1 MIKKGLKIS
10 KEFTVDE
17 EDTARSIGSGTLEV
31 LATPR
36 IVQLVENLCVILLK
50 DEMDKMTTTVGSKFD
65 INHISPTYMK
75 RSFKIEVTLSKVE
88 DKKLTFT
95 FKATDQAG
103 EIANGTHIRYIVD
116 TGRFLMNAS
125 MK

>member
-50 DEMDKMTTTVGSKFD
+50 DEMDKLTTTVGSKFD
-65 INHISPTYMK
+65 INHISPTFLK
-75 RSFKIEVTLSKVE
+75 RAFKIEVTLSKVE

>member
-1 MIKKGLKIS
+1 MLKKGLKIS

-36 IVQLVENLCVILLK
+36 IVQLVENLCVILIK
-50 DEMDKMTTTVGSKFD
+50 DEMDKMTTSVGSKFD
-65 INHISPTYMK
+65 INHISPTFVK

-95 FKATDQAG
+95 FKATDHGG

>member
-10 KEFTVDE
+10 KEFIVDE

-36 IVQLVENLCVILLK
+36 IVQLVENLCVVLLK

-65 INHISPTYMK
+65 INHISPTFMK

>member
-50 DEMDKMTTTVGSKFD
+50 DEMDKITTTVGSKFD
-65 INHISPTYMK
+65 INHISPTFLK

>member
-65 INHISPTYMK
+65 INHISPTFLK
-75 RSFKIEVTLSKVE
+75 RAFKIEVTLSKVE

>member
-1 MIKKGLKIS
+1 MLKKGLKIS

-65 INHISPTYMK
+65 INHISPTFIK

-88 DKKLTFT
+88 NKKLTFT
-95 FKATDQAG
+95 FIATDQAG

>member
-50 DEMDKMTTTVGSKFD
+50 DEMDKLTTTVGSKFD
-65 INHISPTYMK
+65 INHISPTFLK

>member
-50 DEMDKMTTTVGSKFD
+50 DEMDKITTTVGSKFD
-65 INHISPTYMK
+65 INHISPTFLK
-75 RSFKIEVTLSKVE
+75 RTFKIEVTLSKVE

>member
-1 MIKKGLKIS
+1 MLKKGLKIS

-50 DEMDKMTTTVGSKFD
+50 DEMDKLTTTVGSKFD
-65 INHISPTYMK
+65 INHISPTFIK

>member
-1 MIKKGLKIS
+1 MIKKGLKIG

-65 INHISPTYMK
+65 INHISPTFLK
-75 RSFKIEVTLSKVE
+75 RAFKIEVTLSKVE

>member
-50 DEMDKMTTTVGSKFD
+50 DEMDKLTTTVGSKFD
-65 INHISPTYMK
+65 INHISPTFLK
-75 RSFKIEVTLSKVE
+75 RSFKIEVTLCKVE

>member
-50 DEMDKMTTTVGSKFD
+50 DEMDKITTTVGSKFD
-65 INHISPTYMK
+65 INHISPTFIK

>member
-10 KEFTVDE
+10 NEFTVDE

-50 DEMDKMTTTVGSKFD
+50 DEMDKLTTTVGSKFD
-65 INHISPTYMK
+65 INHISPTFIK

>member
-65 INHISPTYMK
+65 INHISPTFLK
-75 RSFKIEVTLSKVE
+75 RIFKIEVTLSKVE

>member
-1 MIKKGLKIS
+1 MLKKGLKIS

-65 INHISPTYMK
+65 INHISPTFIK

>member
-65 INHISPTYMK
+65 INHISPTFLK

-103 EIANGTHIRYIVD
+103 EIANGIHIRYIVD
-116 TGRFLMNAS
+116 TGRFLMIAS

>member
-50 DEMDKMTTTVGSKFD
+50 DEMDKLSTTVGAKFD
-65 INHISPTYMK
+65 INHISPTFLK

-95 FKATDQAG
+95 FKVTDQAG